1 MGAELQ
7 TRMGTDGAYLL
18 GHGASLP
25 GWHWFCMVCRI
36 DLGHIKGFS
45 PRLNAIGLVIVAYVT
60 EHPFK
65 VPNVF
70 LHSTV
75 WSSFSFTWYK
85 SAFSLTG

>member
-1 MGAELQ
+1 
-7 TRMGTDGAYLL
+7 MGTDGAYLL

-45 PRLNAIGLVIVAYVT
+45 PRTKCDRTSYCCLRYFK
-60 EHPFK
+60 HPFK

-85 SAFSLTG
+85 SVFVSLARGDYWI